1 VALVSAATGDT
12 NAKSS
17 SGGKTL
23 VVVPTY
29 NERDNVQELI
39 TGLLNLPDLE
49 VLFVDD
55 GSPDGTAQRIET
67 AAVDDARIHLLK
79 RLRKQG
85 LGTAYVEGFR
95 WGLAREFQAIVAMDA
110 DLSHD
115 PSDIPRLLDAL
126 EGADLV
132 IGSRYVDGGRV
143 ENWGLGRRSLSK
155 GANRVVRMML
165 GYEVRDSTAGFRAF
179 RPEALERID
188 YRTLGSR
195 GYAFQ
200 IETTRRMTRSGG
212 STKEIP
218 ITFVERVRGNSKMDA
233 RVIAEAVVNLVVWT
247 VRDRIGRRR

>member
-1 VALVSAATGDT
+1 VALVSAATGDP
-12 NAKSS
+12 NARS
-17 SGGKTL
+17 SGRKTL

-29 NERDNVQELI
+29 NERDNLRELI
-39 TGLLNLPDLE
+39 AGLLNLPDLE

-55 GSPDGTAQRIET
+55 GSPDGTAHRIES
-67 AAVDDARIHLLK
+67 AADEDARIHLMK

-95 WGLAREFQAIVAMDA
+95 WGLAREYRTIVAMDA

-132 IGSRYVDGGRV
+132 IGSRYADGGRV
-143 ENWGLGRRSLSK
+143 ENWGVGRRSLSR
-155 GANRVVRMML
+155 GANRVVRTML

-179 RPEALERID
+179 RPETLERID
-188 YRTLGSR
+188 YETLGSR

-200 IETTRRMTRSGG
+200 IETTRRVIRSGG
-212 STKEIP
+212 KVKEIP
-218 ITFVERVRGNSKMDA
+218 ITFVERIRGNSKMDA
-233 RVIAEAVVNLVVWT
+233 RVIAEAIINLVVWT
-247 VRDRIGRRR
+247 VSDRIGRKG

>member
-12 NAKSS
+12 NATSS
-17 SGGKTL
+17 GKTL

-29 NERDNVQELI
+29 NERDNLQELI

-49 VLFVDD
+49 IVFVDD
-55 GSPDGTAQRIET
+55 SSPDGTAQRIET

-95 WGLAREFQAIVAMDA
+95 WGLARDYQAIIAMDA

-115 PSDIPRLLDAL
+115 PSDIARLLVAL
-126 EGADLV
+126 ERADLV

-143 ENWGLGRRSLSK
+143 ENWGWGRRSLSR

-165 GYEVRDSTAGFRAF
+165 GYAVRDSTAGFRAF

-188 YRTLGSR
+188 YGTLGSR

-200 IETTRRMTRSGG
+200 IETTRRMIRSGG
-212 STKEIP
+212 SIKEIP

-233 RVIAEAVVNLVVWT
+233 RVIAEAIVNLVVWT
-247 VRDRIGRRR
+247 VRDRLGSKRL